1 MPKFT
6 LSQAAKETGKSKS
19 LIHNAI
25 KNGRLSAYKREDGI
39 FEIDA
44 SELFRVFEKNVQE
57 PPEEPIIRTES
68 ERLERLLYEQKIDSL
83 AQQLEREKEF
93 NRELLLRLDSEAEER
108 RKLTLLLTHQQEQ
121 FSSKSET
128 VEVKK
133 AGKGENLLWKKI
145 FKN

>member
-25 KNGRLSAYKREDGI
+25 KSGRLSAYKREDGI

-57 PPEEPIIRTES
+57 RKEEPIIRTES

-83 AQQLEREKEF
+83 AQQLEREKQF
-93 NRELLLRLDSEAEER
+93 NRELLSRLDSEAEER
-108 RKLTLLLTHQQEQ
+108 RKLTLLLTHHQEQ
-121 FSSKSET
+121 FFSKSEM
-128 VEVKK
+128 VEAKK
-133 AGKGENLLWKKI
+133 VGKEQNLLWKKI
-145 FKN
+145 FRR

>member
-6 LSQAAKETGKSKS
+6 LSQAATETGKSKS
-19 LIHNAI
+19 VIHNAI
-25 KNGRLSAYKREDGI
+25 KNGILSAHRCENGR

-44 SELFRVFEKNVQE
+44 AELFRVFEKNVQE
-57 PPEEPIIRTES
+57 RQEEPIIRTES

-83 AQQLEREKEF
+83 AQQLEREKQF

-121 FSSKSET
+121 FFNRTENVQ
-128 VEVKK
+128 VEKERK
-133 AGKGENLLWKKI
+133 DENLLWKKI
-145 FKN
+145 FRK

>member
-6 LSQAAKETGKSKS
+6 LSQAATETGKSKS
-19 LIHNAI
+19 VIHNAI
-25 KNGRLSAYKREDGI
+25 KNGMLSAHRCENGR

-83 AQQLEREKEF
+83 AQQLEREKQF
-93 NRELLLRLDSEAEER
+93 NRELLLRLDTEAEER

-121 FSSKSET
+121 LNQRGSSEKFDIIA
-128 VEVKK
+128 K
-133 AGKGENLLWKKI
+133 ENQLWKKI
-145 FKN
+145 FKK

>member
-1 MPKFT
+1 MSKFT

-25 KNGRLSAYKREDGI
+25 KSGRLSAYKREDGI

-57 PPEEPIIRTES
+57 RQEEPIIRTES

-83 AQQLEREKEF
+83 AQQLEREKQF

-121 FSSKSET
+121 FFNRTET
-128 VEVKK
+128 VEAKK
-133 AGKGENLLWKKI
+133 SGKGENLLWKKI
-145 FKN
+145 FRK